1 MYMSYEIIK
10 SFNFNEHFINS
21 PIQLEKGNLLLDNV
35 KSQLV
40 FQLKL
45 RNTSG
50 NKIIS
55 SVCIYVDYYD
65 DAGSLIHTNQEIS
78 YLGLNCK
85 PKETFGSDKA
95 ILLSDNSIR
104 DLRVKRSKIMF
115 SDATVEE
122 FDIQTVKIP
131 SSKQ

>member
-35 KSQLV
+35 KSQLA

-45 RNTSG
+45 RNTSS

-55 SVCIYVDYYD
+55 SVDIYVDYYD
-65 DAGSLIHTNQEIS
+65 DAVL
-78 YLGLNCK
+78 
-85 PKETFGSDKA
+85 
-95 ILLSDNSIR
+95 
-104 DLRVKRSKIMF
+104 
-115 SDATVEE
+115 
-122 FDIQTVKIP
+122 
-131 SSKQ
+131 